1 VYRILR
7 CSELGVGQRDGS
19 SGAALRTMRRGAFQW
34 LAPSS
39 SLRVRRAEIT
49 ACAVSCAIVQLGTLE
64 FTATARKTAW
74 VLRRQ
79 DVWVGMSDMGPW
91 KIFMLGF
98 VRAAGESFSSF
109 ERERT
114 KRLILLSGE
123 ALRSVRSDWP
133 VLPVA
138 PRMAYVDIFFLGAFE
153 WWRCA
158 WWCGVLAAMMGVM
171 IVKGFKNLE
180 RPGNVLLLKD
190 MYIAFTLNLEIL
202 NGIIYRN
209 QSQLRYCTIA
219 TYIPVYHGFRGM
231 RDYPKSLRYYNEI
244 ALATLFVGETPPISR
259 AMAPIA
265 S

>member
-1 VYRILR
+1 
-7 CSELGVGQRDGS
+7 
-19 SGAALRTMRRGAFQW
+19 
-34 LAPSS
+34 
-39 SLRVRRAEIT
+39 
-49 ACAVSCAIVQLGTLE
+49 VSCAIVQPGTLE

-79 DVWVGMSDMGPW
+79 DVRVGMSDMGPS
-91 KIFMLGF
+91 KTLMLGF

-114 KRLILLSGE
+114 RRLILLSGE
-123 ALRSVRSDWP
+123 ALRSVRRDWP

-138 PRMAYVDIFFLGAFE
+138 PRIAYVDIFLGAFE

-158 WWCGVLAAMMGVM
+158 WWCGVLAVMMRVM
-171 IVKGFKNLE
+171 IVKGFKILE

-202 NGIIYRN
+202 NGIIYRD

-219 TYIPVYHGFRGM
+219 TYPGLPRLPWDA
-231 RDYPKSLRYYNEI
+231 RLP
-244 ALATLFVGETPPISR
+244 
-259 AMAPIA
+259 
-265 S
+265 

>member
-1 VYRILR
+1 MW
-7 CSELGVGQRDGS
+7 
-19 SGAALRTMRRGAFQW
+19 TF
-34 LAPSS
+34 
-39 SLRVRRAEIT
+39 
-49 ACAVSCAIVQLGTLE
+49 
-64 FTATARKTAW
+64 
-74 VLRRQ
+74 
-79 DVWVGMSDMGPW
+79 
-91 KIFMLGF
+91 
-98 VRAAGESFSSF
+98 
-109 ERERT
+109 
-114 KRLILLSGE
+114 
-123 ALRSVRSDWP
+123 
-133 VLPVA
+133 
-138 PRMAYVDIFFLGAFE
+138 FFLGAFE

-171 IVKGFKNLE
+171 IVKGFKILE

>member
-1 VYRILR
+1 VYSILR
-7 CSELGVGQRDGS
+7 WKLLGVGQRDGS
-19 SGAALRTMRRGAFQW
+19 SGAALRTMSRGAFQW
-34 LAPSS
+34 LASCS

-49 ACAVSCAIVQLGTLE
+49 ARAVSWAIVQPGTLE

-79 DVWVGMSDMGPW
+79 DVRVGMSDMGPSNVF
-91 KIFMLGF
+91 ILGF

-123 ALRSVRSDWP
+123 ALRSVRRDWP
-133 VLPVA
+133 VLPIA

-158 WWCGVLAAMMGVM
+158 WWCGVLAAMMGVT
-171 IVKGFKNLE
+171 IVKGFKILE
-180 RPGNVLLLKD
+180 RPGNVLLLKN

-202 NGIIYRN
+202 NGIIYRD

-219 TYIPVYHGFRGM
+219 T
-231 RDYPKSLRYYNEI
+231 
-244 ALATLFVGETPPISR
+244 
-259 AMAPIA
+259 
-265 S
+265 